1 MKAGTPFSII
11 FESIHH
17 DAKEWIEPHKFDPL
31 RFDANSLSKCGR
43 NPLAFTPHMGGKR
56 ICLGKT
62 FAEMAARHT
71 ISLLLFYFDFALP
84 QTSVSK
90 PSYSILGKTDIELWM
105 TVNQKKLLS

>member
-17 DAKEWIEPHKFDPL
+17 DPEEWIDPHKFEPL
-31 RFDANSLSKCGR
+31 RFDPNSHTKSGR

-71 ISLLLFYFDFALP
+71 ISLLFFYFDFAL
-84 QTSVSK
+84 TSVSK
-90 PSYSILGKTDIELWM
+90 PSYSILGKSDIQLWM